1 MYSPIY
7 SDRET
12 TLFTV
17 FCEIGFRNN
26 PPKSLLTVESRQH
39 TAIESGGS
47 FFGQNDSLVAISTD
61 GFVVTQDA
69 QEEIGNAAGIDFVG
83 LSERVL
89 HLRIRHSFCFWIR
102 PSIVRQYLPKQ
113 ETFLVLGDLWQRI
126 NKLPTNLQNTAAL
139 PTPILSLNL
148 VQTLGGS
155 HLHPVIFMFKIF
167 WRATA
172 ETT

>member
-1 MYSPIY
+1 MASA
-7 SDRET
+7 
-12 TLFTV
+12 
-17 FCEIGFRNN
+17 NN
-26 PPKSLLTVESRQH
+26 PPKPLLTVESRQH
-39 TAIESGGS
+39 TANESGGS
-47 FFGQNDSLVAISTD
+47 FFGQNNSLVAISTD

-89 HLRIRHSFCFWIR
+89 HLRIRHSFGLWIS
-102 PSIVRQYLPKQ
+102 PSIVGQYLPEQ
-113 ETFLVLGDLWQRI
+113 QTLLVLGDLWQRI